1 MTPISKFSNLK
12 TEAYAYIKKMIE
24 EGKIKYGE
32 IYFINNI
39 ADELKMS
46 RTPVRDAVQ
55 MLGEEKRIDILPSR
69 GFRLHYITD
78 DEILEMYHLSIA
90 IEGYCAANLANR
102 FKLEGPCSHIVQLKD
117 LYEKMRDCD
126 LDHISFGE
134 FFFLDDNFHRVL
146 IDSYFKS
153 LSDSNVGFYN
163 RPELHISES
172 HIDKLKTRQEHQN
185 IVEAIYAGDPTG
197 AYMAMLAHA
206 NTTLIAYK
214 ASNKD
219 SDNY

>member
-1 MTPISKFSNLK
+1 MISISIYNNLK
-12 TEAYAYIKKMIE
+12 TEAYAYIKRMIE

-78 DEILEMYHLSIA
+78 DEIVEMYHLSVA
-90 IEGYCAANLANR
+90 IEGYCVANLAKR
-102 FKLEGPCSHIVQLKD
+102 FKSEGPCSHIVQLTD

-126 LDHISFGE
+126 LDDISFGE
-134 FFFLDDNFHRVL
+134 FFSLDDNFHRVV
-146 IDSYFKS
+146 IDSFFKS
-153 LSDSNVGFYN
+153 LSDTNVGFYN

-172 HIDKLKTRQEHQN
+172 QIDKLKTRQEHQN
-185 IVEAIYAGDPTG
+185 ILEAIYAGDPTG
-197 AYMAMLAHA
+197 AYMALMAHA
-206 NTTLIAYK
+206 DTTLIAYK
-214 ASNKD
+214 ASHND